1 MQTSLAAQLIALGLD
16 QLNVRDAEPGN
27 REIPDSDAMAQ
38 TVSACWSDLFGL
50 FADTPMERA
59 AEDLAWGFVNIFHK
73 AAEKQ
78 ERRLDDATDQIR
90 LAIAENDN
98 SEIATSNLEEAI
110 EKARAA
116 EEAMQA
122 FQLMREEAAMLYCA
136 ETTHSWRPFSGARNA
151 KGVTSA
157 MVEGRAYLKARAD
170 TKRAQ
175 AMPGGTPVV
184 FSGGRM
190 TIDAADANT
199 FADNL
204 YRTLD
209 RVRERVGDMV
219 LVHGGDSKGVDRFAA
234 GWAERHK
241 IPQVVFNLDTR
252 LGQRAGF
259 KRNEQFLSL
268 NPRYVIAY
276 PGNGVLER
284 LVIDAK
290 ARRISVVD
298 RRGPLGTPPAQVAA
312 QAAA

>member
-1 MQTSLAAQLIALGLD
+1 
-16 QLNVRDAEPGN
+16 
-27 REIPDSDAMAQ
+27 
-38 TVSACWSDLFGL
+38 
-50 FADTPMERA
+50 
-59 AEDLAWGFVNIFHK
+59 
-73 AAEKQ
+73 
-78 ERRLDDATDQIR
+78 
-90 LAIAENDN
+90 
-98 SEIATSNLEEAI
+98 
-110 EKARAA
+110 
-116 EEAMQA
+116 
-122 FQLMREEAAMLYCA
+122 
-136 ETTHSWRPFSGARNA
+136 
-151 KGVTSA
+151 

-190 TIDAADANT
+190 TIDATDANT

-241 IPQVVFNLDTR
+241 IAQVIFNLDAR

>member
-1 MQTSLAAQLIALGLD
+1 MQTSLAAQLLALGLD

-27 REIPDSDAMAQ
+27 QEIPSQDAMCQ
-38 TVSACWSDLFGL
+38 TVTACWNDLFGL

-59 AEDLAWGFVNIFHK
+59 GEDLAWGFVNIFHK

-90 LAIAENDN
+90 LAIAEDDQ
-98 SEIATSNLEEAI
+98 SEIASSNLEEAVD
-110 EKARAA
+110 KARKA

-122 FQLMREEAAMLYCA
+122 FQAMREEAAMLYCS

-157 MVEGRAYLKARAD
+157 MVEGRAYLKARSD

-175 AMPGGTPVV
+175 ALPSGTPVV

-190 TIDAADANT
+190 VIDAKDANT

-204 YRTLD
+204 FRTLD

-219 LVHGGDSKGVDRFAA
+219 LVHGGDSKGIDRFAA

-241 IPQVVFNLDTR
+241 IPQVIFNLDMR

-276 PGNGVLER
+276 PGNGCLER

-290 ARRISVVD
+290 QRRINVVD
-298 RRGPLGTPPAQVAA
+298 RRGPLGSPPA
-312 QAAA
+312 QAAAKAA